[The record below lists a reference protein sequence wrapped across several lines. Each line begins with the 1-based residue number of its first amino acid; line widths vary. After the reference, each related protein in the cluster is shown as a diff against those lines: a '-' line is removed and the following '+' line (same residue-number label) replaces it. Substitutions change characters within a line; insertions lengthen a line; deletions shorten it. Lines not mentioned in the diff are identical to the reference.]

1 MSHRPHVAYPSC
13 NYPVRVFIAC
23 NSTRLGV
30 VVLTVLTLKENEKK
44 SVEKCVLV
52 THLHLY
58 RIQMLFAL
66 TDVTCNLLGDT
77 RWGHVSMC
85 SLILRLF

>member
-1 MSHRPHVAYPSC
+1 LSRRPHVACLSC
-13 NYPVRVFIAC
+13 NSPVRVFICC

-44 SVEKCVLV
+44 SVAKYVLV
-52 THLHLY
+52 THLRLY

-66 TDVTCNLLGDT
+66 TDVTCSLLGDT
-77 RWGHVSMC
+77 PWGYVSMC
-85 SLILRLF
+85 MPVLRLF